1 MGVTHHHVLDVAA
14 AIDQDTDLP
23 PDLPADL
30 GQLPR
35 ELLRQQSVGG
45 NAAPEEALELANLT
59 GLEAV
64 RPAEDL
70 DGRLLTAGASI
81 DGFTRE
87 TDGTPHAPRRP
98 APSPLADEGGDVV
111 VAETG
116 ADLRRTSSVRSI
128 PFVYIPRT

>member
-1 MGVTHHHVLDVAA
+1 MLDVAA
-14 AIDQDTDLP
+14 AIDQDADLP

-35 ELLRQQSVGG
+35 EFLRQQPIGG
-45 NAAPEEALELANLT
+45 NAAPEEARELANLT

-81 DGFTRE
+81 AHAR
-87 TDGTPHAPRRP
+87 TDGTPRAPRRS
-98 APSPLADEGGDVV
+98 APSPLADKGGDVV
-111 VAETG
+111 APNAFEPHVIRPETED
-116 ADLRRTSSVRSI
+116 AI
-128 PFVYIPRT
+128 PPPETRA